1 MGFFGFLRDVH
12 ERHER
17 LKHRVHSF
25 RLPLSPG
32 GRLFMTFVYFSLP
45 IVLGYNIMQFTNKQ
59 AEANIGPKVAAFCL
73 SILCA
78 LCFVLCALCFG

>member
-32 GRLFMTFVYFSLP
+32 GRRFMTLVYFSLP
-45 IVLGYNIMQFTNKQ
+45 IFLGYNIMQFTNKQ
-59 AEANIGPKVAAFCL
+59 AEANIGAKVATFAFAFASAFC
-73 SILCA
+73 IGC
-78 LCFVLCALCFG
+78 